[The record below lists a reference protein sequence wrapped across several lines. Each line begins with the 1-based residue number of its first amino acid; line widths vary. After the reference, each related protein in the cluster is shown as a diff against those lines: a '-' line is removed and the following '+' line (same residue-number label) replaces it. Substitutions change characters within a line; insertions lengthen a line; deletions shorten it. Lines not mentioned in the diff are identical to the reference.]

1 MAIKLKKILFN
12 NITNPIFFTLLK
24 LNLIKK
30 KNIIKIS
37 NSTRDIKNNKVYI
50 DKKSKIIFNE
60 KKINKNYYENK
71 PIDRS
76 SGCSIVKTQRSF
88 VRTIP
93 LEDDLRRFE
102 YFKNFIKNKKILDY
116 GCGWGGFLELTNKIA
131 SCSGVEIRE
140 NCVSFIKSKLKKI
153 RIENNINFFKSKFD
167 IITLF
172 HVLEH
177 LDDPISHLKNI
188 KNFLNPGGK
197 IIIEVPSAVNILLEL
212 KEFRKFSFW
221 SEHLVLHTKESLY
234 KFIKNAGYKKIKI
247 NYYQRYSLDNH
258 IKWLSNQYKINFS
271 MPSYV
276 DYLNLL
282 YKNKLIKTGRADTL
296 KAVISV

>member
-1 MAIKLKKILFN
+1 MSFLDFN

-37 NSTRDIKNNKVYI
+37 NSTRDLKNNKVYI

-76 SGCSIVKTQRSF
+76 SGCSIVKMQRSF

-93 LEDDLRRFE
+93 LEDDLRRFK
-102 YFKNFIKNKKILDY
+102 YFKNFFKNKKLLDY
-116 GCGWGGFLELTNKIA
+116 GCGWGGFLELANKIS

-140 NCVSFIKSKLKKI
+140 KCVSFIKSKFKKKI

-177 LDDPISHLKNI
+177 LEDPISHLKNI

-221 SEHLVLHTKESLY
+221 SEHLVLHTKKSLY

-258 IKWLSNQYKINFS
+258 IKWLSNEHKINIY

-296 KAVISV
+296 KAVISI